1 MTSERQRVKEEEEE
15 ETPRTESLSK
25 RLVRTVCRSSSL
37 SLEEREY
44 LERFANRIL
53 RSTLTTTKTNA
64 FLVDDDI
71 EDEYSILDK
80 IKDRVRD
87 RKGFD
92 VAVDVAR
99 LHERLHADE
108 AWHRSVGKKREIF
121 QLLWKLRREED
132 EEEDG
137 SEGEEDKG
145 QKYFDSPARTV
156 KEEEDEDDGYYGLQ
170 TPGRDHHR
178 TTRRGRSVTVERLLA
193 NDTFGTTTITSSGGE
208 RRARSRKSKNH
219 EETLAT
225 MARALTPSHR
235 HKMISPSTAAVSS
248 PVGGPRDDAFNRLA
262 LERRRNGEVAE
273 SKLVR
278 DCIFAC
284 NGIDGNYIKFDLVN
298 DAYVIF
304 PKDAPIAPGLSL
316 IHI

>member
-1 MTSERQRVKEEEEE
+1 M
-15 ETPRTESLSK
+15 
-25 RLVRTVCRSSSL
+25 
-37 SLEEREY
+37 
-44 LERFANRIL
+44 
-53 RSTLTTTKTNA
+53 
-64 FLVDDDI
+64 
-71 EDEYSILDK
+71 
-80 IKDRVRD
+80 
-87 RKGFD
+87 
-92 VAVDVAR
+92 
-99 LHERLHADE
+99 
-108 AWHRSVGKKREIF
+108 
-121 QLLWKLRREED
+121 
-132 EEEDG
+132 G
-137 SEGEEDKG
+137 SEGERK
-145 QKYFDSPARTV
+145 KYFDSPARTV
-156 KEEEDEDDGYYGLQ
+156 KDDDDDDDDDDGI
-170 TPGRDHHR
+170 TVCKHRDETTIGRHGMDA
-178 TTRRGRSVTVERLLA
+178 SATVERLLA

-208 RRARSRKSKNH
+208 RRARSRKSKKH

-304 PKDAPIAPGLSL
+304 PKRRHDCSREKTRVQENLRARMVV
-316 IHI
+316 